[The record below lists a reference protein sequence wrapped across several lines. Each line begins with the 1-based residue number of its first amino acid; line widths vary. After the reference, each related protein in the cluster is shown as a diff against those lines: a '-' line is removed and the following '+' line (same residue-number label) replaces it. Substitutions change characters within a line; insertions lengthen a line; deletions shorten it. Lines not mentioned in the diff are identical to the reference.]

1 MTTMTEFFWMAI
13 FVLLPAKSPALHL
26 QPLTLALL
34 AALKWFCILS
44 IESIPTIIIKFMYS
58 TITHISHHI
67 TIWFV
72 SNSSGQIP
80 GRAIGRKPK
89 NTQLS
94 KALAAW
100 RTGHGVLAGLSRGK
114 NLCTGVTVTVTLP
127 ICYEIEIEK
136 HAVRFDFAKV
146 SEHSTPYKFL
156 TLLSVI
162 THFGDI
168 DTRLL
173 GVLFWPIPLR

>member
-1 MTTMTEFFWMAI
+1 MTTMTEFFWMAII

-26 QPLTLALL
+26 RPLTLALL
-34 AALKWFCILS
+34 AALKWFCIVS

-100 RTGHGVLAGLSRGK
+100 RTGHGVLAGLSRVRICAQDLQLLHYPSAMKSKSK
-114 NLCTGVTVTVTLP
+114 NMRSDLIL
-127 ICYEIEIEK
+127 
-136 HAVRFDFAKV
+136 AKCP
-146 SEHSTPYKFL
+146 STAL
-156 TLLSVI
+156 HTS
-162 THFGDI
+162 
-168 DTRLL
+168 
-173 GVLFWPIPLR
+173 FWPFKA